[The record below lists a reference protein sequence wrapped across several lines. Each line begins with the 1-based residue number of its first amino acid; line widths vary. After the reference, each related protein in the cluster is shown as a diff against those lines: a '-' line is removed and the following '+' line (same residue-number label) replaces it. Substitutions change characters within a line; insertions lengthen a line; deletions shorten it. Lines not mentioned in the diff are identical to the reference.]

1 MSCPES
7 LRLQANFDGEA
18 DAVPVPDI
26 ERHLESCAECRA
38 LLQDLERIRS
48 AFRSEYANVR
58 APMALRTRVLRAI
71 DREGAGGV
79 VWRARPFWWGAFS
92 GLGAAVAA
100 TLIVFLLPSIIS
112 NQSLADDLVAAHMR
126 SLQSARLIEVVSSD
140 RHTVKPWFAG
150 HADVSPVVADF
161 TTQGY
166 SLVGGRVDNLD
177 RQRAAVVVYRHGA
190 HVINVFSWRADWRP
204 MPAETSQRGY
214 HIVSWRVGDLQYC
227 AVSDAGWDEM
237 ATLTV
242 LIRHI
247 VP

>member
-1 MSCPES
+1 MPCPES
-7 LRLQANFDGEA
+7 LRSQAYFDGEA
-18 DAVPVPDI
+18 DAFAVPDI

-38 LLQDLERIRS
+38 LIEHLERTRS
-48 AFRSEYANVR
+48 ALRLEYGNVR
-58 APMALRTRVLRAI
+58 ASMALRTRVLRAI

-126 SLQSARLIEVVSSD
+126 SLQSERLIEVVSTD

-204 MPAETSQRGY
+204 MPGETSRSGY
-214 HIVSWRVGDLQYC
+214 HLESWKVGDLQYC
-227 AVSDAGWDEM
+227 AVSDAGWNEM
-237 ATLTV
+237 AALTR
-242 LIRHI
+242 LIRNI